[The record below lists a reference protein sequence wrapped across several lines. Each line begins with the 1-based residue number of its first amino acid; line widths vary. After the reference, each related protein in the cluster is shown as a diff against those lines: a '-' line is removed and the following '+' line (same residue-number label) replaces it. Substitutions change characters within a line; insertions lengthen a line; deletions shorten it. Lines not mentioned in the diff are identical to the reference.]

1 MLDQL
6 RNNDLV
12 ITNNKDA
19 ILDYL
24 DKKNQ
29 LLNIKIMTQQEFIN
43 HYFGYTDTS
52 ALYYLV
58 DKYHYKYDVA
68 KMYLDNFLFDEKLF
82 KELEENHLIFRTP
95 LFKMRISRIVIIDIE
110 IEPFLKKEI
119 EKYDY
124 LYLKRDKQK
133 FVPQVTFFSTLED
146 EVEYVAN
153 RVRELLKMMP
163 TSKIAIVLESGEYFN
178 TLKRV
183 FKLYGIPI
191 NTYEPKGI
199 YGTYSVHKFLHT
211 LKDTKDFSM
220 ALNCIRKD
228 AIYDAILKV
237 CNQYQFTGIDD
248 TILYLVEEELKQKN
262 IPYQEKK
269 EAVRVINMNKM
280 VDEEDYYF
288 ILSFNEGI
296 FPKIYKDEDYLNDFQ
311 KQKIGL
317 FTSFEKNKNEKEK
330 VIRKIMSFKNVVIT
344 YKLSFQ
350 GQKYYPSSLLAELG
364 LEGIEGSNHEYSF
377 SDSYNQLKLASML
390 DQFIKYNKV
399 HEDLGLLMYNYQEI
413 PYLTYDNQFQNI
425 EIPTFRSYIHER
437 LTLSYSSLDTFYH
450 CSFRFFLANI
460 LNLDKHEETF
470 MKVIGTMFHSILSV
484 AFQEDFD
491 FESAFSKFVST
502 NKFSP
507 KEDFFVSKLKIK
519 LWEAIEIIKEQNQ
532 NSELVHGLYEKKVII
547 HKKKDIDVNFV
558 GIIDKIKYNEFN
570 GKKVVSVI
578 DYKTG
583 VPYIELNH
591 LYYGLSMQ
599 LPIYL
604 YLLHSLFLEDVEIAG
619 FYLQKVVHENLS
631 FQKGHDYVKEMK
643 KLYRLEGFS
652 TDNEEILKLNDSHYV
667 DSKMIK
673 GMRVSSKGFYPYTKV
688 LSAEQMKKLVK
699 LVDTK
704 VEEAIV
710 DIQNARFRINPK
722 MIDNEIIGC
731 AFCKFKDICYCST
744 KDFVLLKKMNYEEF
758 LGRREI
764 NES

>member
-24 DKKNQ
+24 DKENR
-29 LLNIKIMTQQEFIN
+29 LLNIKIMTKQEFIN
-43 HYFGYTDTS
+43 HYFGYIDTS

-68 KMYLDNFLFDEKLF
+68 KMYLDHFLFDEKLF
-82 KELEENHLIFRTP
+82 RELEENHFILRTP
-95 LFKMRISRIVIIDIE
+95 LFNMRISRIVIIDVE
-110 IEPFLKKEI
+110 IEPFLKDEI

-124 LYLKRDKQK
+124 LYLKRDKQE
-133 FVPQVTFFSTLED
+133 FIPQVTFFATLED

-153 RVRELLKMMP
+153 RVRDLLKMMSI
-163 TSKIAIVLESGEYFN
+163 SKIAIVLESGEYFN

-183 FKLYGIPI
+183 FKLYGVPI

-199 YGTYSVHKFLHT
+199 YGTFSVNKFLHT
-211 LKDTKDFSM
+211 LKDTKDFTM
-220 ALNCIRKD
+220 ALDCIRKD
-228 AIYDAILKV
+228 DIYEAILTV
-237 CNQYQFTGIDD
+237 CNQYQFKGIDD
-248 TILYLVEEELKQKN
+248 TILYLVEEELKRKN

-269 EAVRVINMNKM
+269 EAVRVINIDKM
-280 VDEEDYYF
+280 IDEETYYF

-296 FPKIYKDEDYLNDFQ
+296 FPKTYKDEDYFSDLQ

-317 FTSFEKNKNEKEK
+317 STSFEKNKHEKEK
-330 VIRKIMSFKNVVIT
+330 VIRKIMGFKNVVIT

-350 GQKYYPSSLLAELG
+350 GQNYYPSSLLDELG

-399 HEDLGLLMYNYQEI
+399 HEDLGLLMYNYQSI

-425 EIPTFRSYIHER
+425 DISTFRSYIHER

-460 LNLDKHEETF
+460 LNLEQYEETF
-470 MKVIGTMFHSILSV
+470 MKMIGTMFHSILSV

-491 FESAFSKFVST
+491 FESTFSKFVST
-502 NKFSP
+502 KKFSP
-507 KEDFFVSKLKIK
+507 KENFFISKLKVK
-519 LWEAIEIIKEQNQ
+519 LQEAIEIIKEQNQ
-532 NSELVHGLYEKKVII
+532 NSELVHTFYEKKVTI
-547 HKKKDIDVNFV
+547 HKKKAIDVNFV
-558 GIIDKIKYNEFN
+558 GIIDKMKYNEFN
-570 GKKVVSVI
+570 GKKVVSVV

-583 VPYIELNH
+583 MPYIELNH

-599 LPIYL
+599 LPVYL
-604 YLLHSLFLEDVEIAG
+604 YLLHALFLEDIEIAG
-619 FYLQKVVHENLS
+619 FYLQKIVHENLP
-631 FQKGHDYVKEMK
+631 FQKGRDYDKEMK

-652 TDNEEILKLNDSHYV
+652 TDNEEILKLNDSSYV
-667 DSKMIK
+667 DSEMIK
-673 GMRVSSKGFYPYTKV
+673 GMKVSSKGFYPYTKV
-688 LSAEQMKKLVK
+688 LSEEQMKKMVK

-704 VEEAIV
+704 IEEAIV
-710 DIQNARFRINPK
+710 DIQNAHFMINPK
-722 MIDNEIIGC
+722 MIDNEVIGC
-731 AFCKFKDICYCST
+731 AFCKFRDICYCSP

-758 LGRREI
+758 LGKREI

>member
-12 ITNNKDA
+12 ITNNKDV

-24 DKKNQ
+24 DKENR
-29 LLNIKIMTQQEFIN
+29 LLNIKIMTKQEFIN

-68 KMYLDNFLFDEKLF
+68 KMYLDHFLFDEKLF
-82 KELEENHLIFRTP
+82 QELEENHFILRTP
-95 LFKMRISRIVIIDIE
+95 LFNMRISRIVIIDVE
-110 IEPFLKKEI
+110 IEPFLKDEI

-133 FVPQVTFFSTLED
+133 FIPQVTFFATLED
-146 EVEYVAN
+146 EVEYIAN
-153 RVRELLKMMP
+153 RVRDLLKMMP
-163 TSKIAIVLESGEYFN
+163 ISKIAIVLESGEYFN

-183 FKLYGIPI
+183 FKLYGVPI

-199 YGTYSVHKFLHT
+199 YGTFSVNKFLHT
-211 LKDTKDFSM
+211 LKDTKDFTM
-220 ALNCIRKD
+220 ALDCIRKD
-228 AIYDAILKV
+228 DIYEAILTV
-237 CNQYQFTGIDD
+237 CNQYQFKGIDD
-248 TILYLVEEELKQKN
+248 TILYLVEEELKRKN

-269 EAVRVINMNKM
+269 EAVRVINIDKM
-280 VDEEDYYF
+280 IDEETYYF

-296 FPKIYKDEDYLNDFQ
+296 FPKTYKDEDYFSDLQ

-317 FTSFEKNKNEKEK
+317 STSFEKNKHEKEK
-330 VIRKIMSFKNVVIT
+330 VIRKIMGFKNVVIT

-350 GQKYYPSSLLAELG
+350 GQNYYPSSLLDELG

-390 DQFIKYNKV
+390 DQFIKYNIV
-399 HEDLGLLMYNYQEI
+399 HEDLGLLMYNYQSI

-425 EIPTFRSYIHER
+425 DISTFRSYIHER

-460 LNLDKHEETF
+460 LNLEQYEETF
-470 MKVIGTMFHSILSV
+470 MKMIGTMFHSILSV

-491 FESAFSKFVST
+491 FESTFSKFVST
-502 NKFSP
+502 KKFSP
-507 KEDFFVSKLKIK
+507 KENFFISKLKVK
-519 LWEAIEIIKEQNQ
+519 LQEAIEIIKEQNQ
-532 NSELVHGLYEKKVII
+532 NSELVHAFYEKKVTI
-547 HKKKDIDVNFV
+547 HKKKAIDVNFV

-570 GKKVVSVI
+570 GKKVVSVV

-583 VPYIELNH
+583 MPYIELNY

-599 LPIYL
+599 LPVYL
-604 YLLHSLFLEDVEIAG
+604 YLLHALFLEDIEIAG
-619 FYLQKVVHENLS
+619 FYLQKIVHENLP
-631 FQKGHDYVKEMK
+631 FQKGHDYDKEMK

-652 TDNEEILKLNDSHYV
+652 TDNEEILKLNDSSYV
-667 DSKMIK
+667 DSEMIK
-673 GMRVSSKGFYPYTKV
+673 GMKVSSKGFYPYTKV
-688 LSAEQMKKLVK
+688 LSEEQMKKMVK

-704 VEEAIV
+704 IEEAIV
-710 DIQNARFRINPK
+710 DIQNAHFMINPK
-722 MIDNEIIGC
+722 MIDNEAIGC
-731 AFCKFKDICYCST
+731 AFCKFRDICYCSP

-758 LGRREI
+758 LGKREI